1 MIMDDNKNLKKID
14 IHSDEYMV
22 SKCTSKILDELHN
35 GLITGNSNEII
46 EVIKQLIKPDHN
58 SFNVSDEFK
67 KNGYFEEIPDLS
79 KEDKL
84 KVNDDVNSSLNKSY
98 LIGEYSS
105 DMLKSQSIK
114 NIVDVFNDY
123 YSLFFDGK
131 NPYLLLK
138 LLDEIDSE
146 DFKIFDKLN
155 GDYNYTIYNK
165 YKNFVESDVYSEYVN
180 LCGIWVRFVDDES
193 IENKYL
199 NCVMHEMI
207 ELQIKYYKLYKHT
220 IIDTNKCHRIGHKCI
235 QILNDKF
242 DPSLFVDKYFITL
255 DKHNTHDFE
264 RLFIN
269 QFVELINP
277 SPKLF

>member
-1 MIMDDNKNLKKID
+1 M
-14 IHSDEYMV
+14 
-22 SKCTSKILDELHN
+22 
-35 GLITGNSNEII
+35 
-46 EVIKQLIKPDHN
+46 
-58 SFNVSDEFK
+58 
-67 KNGYFEEIPDLS
+67 
-79 KEDKL
+79 

-193 IENKYL
+193 IENRYL
-199 NCVMHEMI
+199 ICVMHEMI

-220 IIDTNKCHRIGHKCI
+220 IIDANKCHRIGHKCI

-277 SPKLF
+277 SPKIF